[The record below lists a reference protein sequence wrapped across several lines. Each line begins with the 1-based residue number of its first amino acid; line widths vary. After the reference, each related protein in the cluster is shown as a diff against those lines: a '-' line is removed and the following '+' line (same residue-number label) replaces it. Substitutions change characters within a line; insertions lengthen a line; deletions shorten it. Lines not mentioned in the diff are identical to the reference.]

1 MRRSLTKL
9 FSGLSRT
16 REAIVDG
23 IQRALHGGRAL
34 DDEAL
39 AGIEETLIAA
49 DVGVETSLYLVE
61 RLRDAARDMET
72 TDPDTIV
79 AFLAGEIRSLFT
91 GGIATAA
98 GGETSVSA
106 GLTMDPGTEES
117 HRPRVTMVVGV
128 NGTGKTT
135 TIGKLAGLFRREGES
150 VLLAAADTF
159 RAAAGEQLQVWA
171 ERTGADFIFGQQ
183 GGDPASVAYDAAEAA
198 VSRGADHLLIDTA
211 GRLHTQKN
219 LIAELAKIRRVV
231 EKRVPG
237 APDDVLLVVDAN
249 TGQNALSQAR
259 LFDEAV
265 GLSGIV
271 LTKLDGT
278 ARGGIVVAIARELAI
293 PVRFVGV
300 GEGLEDIARFDA
312 EEFARGLFPTE
323 SDAS

>member
-23 IQRALHGGRAL
+23 IKRALHGGRAL

-72 TDPDTIV
+72 TDTDTIV
-79 AFLAGEIRSLFT
+79 GFLAGEIRSFFAGDAET
-91 GGIATAA
+91 GVDDA
-98 GGETSVSA
+98 GSA
-106 GLTMDPGTEES
+106 DAERPVEAGPRGS
-117 HRPRVTMVVGV
+117 PRPRVTIIVGV

-135 TIGKLAGLFRREGES
+135 TIGKLAGLFQREGET

-159 RAAAGEQLQVWA
+159 RAAAGEQLQIWA
-171 ERTGADFIFGQQ
+171 ERTGAGFVFGQQ
-183 GGDPASVAYDAAEAA
+183 GGDPAAVAFDAAEAA
-198 VSRGADHLLIDTA
+198 VSRGVDHLLIDTA

-237 APDDVLLVVDAN
+237 APDDVLLVIDAN

-265 GLSGIV
+265 GLTGIV

-323 SDAS
+323 SGAS

>member
-1 MRRSLTKL
+1 MKRSLTKL

-39 AGIEETLIAA
+39 DGIEETLIAA

-72 TDPDTIV
+72 TDADAIV
-79 AFLAGEIRSLFT
+79 TFLAGEIRTLFA
-91 GGIATAA
+91 GGAERDSAFAA
-98 GGETSVSA
+98 GTQRPDESASGE
-106 GLTMDPGTEES
+106 PG
-117 HRPRVTMVVGV
+117 RPRVTMIVGV

-135 TIGKLAGLFRREGES
+135 TIGKLAGLLQREGET

-159 RAAAGEQLQVWA
+159 RAAAGEQLQIWA
-171 ERTGADFIFGQQ
+171 ERTDAGLVFGQQ
-183 GGDPASVAYDAAEAA
+183 GGDPASVAFDAAEAA
-198 VSRGADHLLIDTA
+198 VSRDVDHLLIDTA

-231 EKRVPG
+231 EKRLPG

-265 GLSGIV
+265 GLTGIV

-278 ARGGIVVAIARELAI
+278 ARGGIVIAIARELSI

-323 SDAS
+323 SQTA